1 MKLIA
6 VQGCTIV
13 CKTSSVTVASYQI
26 ATPPDSTV
34 SAEGKPI
41 YKGTLSVVASGI
53 VMGAFTCPSA
63 TFTIAPTVQNVAS
76 GGQAVVVQ
84 GDSGSCTCTGTNP
97 KGDTTTITFTSEISV
112 AGQTSCSV
120 E

>member
-41 YKGTLSVVASGI
+41 YKGTLSVVA
-53 VMGAFTCPSA
+53 
-63 TFTIAPTVQNVAS
+63 TVQNVAS